1 MNLRLETVYY
11 IALALS
17 VIAGGAFAAFFG
29 LRQAIG
35 MCRAANAQRIAS
47 SGEGQVNLTDMAR
60 DKEKEERLAR
70 IADRLLPAVVF
81 LCGAALAAVFLFAYY
96 DTMAKGHGATGDYR
110 KTETL
115 AAVKDRAAHMFT
127 DQSDDLPN
135 DPAGY
140 IYVFYKYTCHDCYDT
155 HDQVMAV
162 LEREGVEKIRFLPS
176 TSVIGQELVQAYD
189 IDAVPWA
196 VYIGMD
202 TRPKES
208 QILYNEFETDPDEK
222 FLEENLMKVIDAQ
235 RGDLSAGP
243 EKEG

>member
-11 IALALS
+11 IAIILS
-17 VIAGGAFAAFFG
+17 IAAAAVFVILFSV
-29 LRQAIG
+29 RQAAGIYRIRLPG
-35 MCRAANAQRIAS
+35 PDIDGGFSLTKAAK
-47 SGEGQVNLTDMAR
+47 
-60 DKEKEERLAR
+60 DKEMADRLGR
-70 IADRLLPAVVF
+70 LADRLLPVAVF
-81 LCGAALAAVFLFAYY
+81 LCGAALSAAFLFSHY
-96 DTMAKGHGATGDYR
+96 DAMAKSRGATGDYR

-115 AAVKDRAAHMFT
+115 AAVKDRAAHMFP
-127 DQSDDLPN
+127 DQSKDLPD

-176 TSVIGQELVQAYD
+176 TSLIGQELVQSYD

-208 QILYNEFETDPDEK
+208 QILYNEFETDPDAK
-222 FLEENLMKVIDAQ
+222 FVEENLMAVIDAQ
-235 RGDLSAGP
+235 RADLGEP
-243 EKEG
+243 TDIEKED